1 MPCLPEHLFSLDLI
15 YFKAVKADIFRSCS
29 IKPQG
34 LSRTENEIQ
43 VLSRPWNRTPEIQGF
58 SRRIRTLPSALYR
71 RDHRTDK
78 HLSLTVCTKPKF
90 LMSDKRLILS
100 TNALKFV
107 IFNSL
112 TNHSI
117 SFLLLYRKNTTNIH
131 ESINNLNDLLSVS
144 SIDIIMGDFNI
155 NYFNDTTIM
164 QLKELM
170 NFYAYKQ
177 VVQSATFVPSG
188 SSLDLLD
195 LLIYVKQT
203 DNYKLKVL
211 ETNIVSVYN

>member
-1 MPCLPEHLFSLDLI
+1 M
-15 YFKAVKADIFRSCS
+15 
-29 IKPQG
+29 
-34 LSRTENEIQ
+34 
-43 VLSRPWNRTPEIQGF
+43 
-58 SRRIRTLPSALYR
+58 
-71 RDHRTDK
+71 
-78 HLSLTVCTKPKF
+78 
-90 LMSDKRLILS
+90 
-100 TNALKFV
+100 
-107 IFNSL
+107 
-112 TNHSI
+112 
-117 SFLLLYRKNTTNIH
+117 
-131 ESINNLNDLLSVS
+131 NDLLSVS

-155 NYFNDTTIM
+155 NYFNDTIM

-203 DNYKLKVL
+203 DDYKLKVL

>member
-1 MPCLPEHLFSLDLI
+1 
-15 YFKAVKADIFRSCS
+15 
-29 IKPQG
+29 
-34 LSRTENEIQ
+34 
-43 VLSRPWNRTPEIQGF
+43 
-58 SRRIRTLPSALYR
+58 
-71 RDHRTDK
+71 
-78 HLSLTVCTKPKF
+78 
-90 LMSDKRLILS
+90 MSDKRLILS

-195 LLIYVKQT
+195 LFMSSKQIT
-203 DNYKLKVL
+203 
-211 ETNIVSVYN
+211 IS

>member
-1 MPCLPEHLFSLDLI
+1 
-15 YFKAVKADIFRSCS
+15 
-29 IKPQG
+29 
-34 LSRTENEIQ
+34 
-43 VLSRPWNRTPEIQGF
+43 
-58 SRRIRTLPSALYR
+58 
-71 RDHRTDK
+71 
-78 HLSLTVCTKPKF
+78 
-90 LMSDKRLILS
+90 MSDTRLILS

-117 SFLLLYRKNTTNIH
+117 LFLLLYRKNTTNIH

-188 SSLDLLD
+188 SLLD

-203 DNYKLKVL
+203 DDYKLKVL

>member
-1 MPCLPEHLFSLDLI
+1 
-15 YFKAVKADIFRSCS
+15 
-29 IKPQG
+29 
-34 LSRTENEIQ
+34 
-43 VLSRPWNRTPEIQGF
+43 
-58 SRRIRTLPSALYR
+58 
-71 RDHRTDK
+71 
-78 HLSLTVCTKPKF
+78 
-90 LMSDKRLILS
+90 MSDKRLILS

-107 IFNSL
+107 IFNSPR
-112 TNHSI
+112 NHSI
-117 SFLLLYRKNTTNIH
+117 SFLLLYRKNATNIH

-155 NYFNDTTIM
+155 NYFNDATIM

-203 DNYKLKVL
+203 DDYKLKVL

>member
-1 MPCLPEHLFSLDLI
+1 
-15 YFKAVKADIFRSCS
+15 
-29 IKPQG
+29 
-34 LSRTENEIQ
+34 
-43 VLSRPWNRTPEIQGF
+43 
-58 SRRIRTLPSALYR
+58 
-71 RDHRTDK
+71 
-78 HLSLTVCTKPKF
+78 
-90 LMSDKRLILS
+90 MSDKRLILS

-117 SFLLLYRKNTTNIH
+117 SFLLLYRKKPTNIH

-155 NYFNDTTIM
+155 NYFNDTIM

-203 DNYKLKVL
+203 DDYKLKVL

>member
-1 MPCLPEHLFSLDLI
+1 
-15 YFKAVKADIFRSCS
+15 
-29 IKPQG
+29 
-34 LSRTENEIQ
+34 
-43 VLSRPWNRTPEIQGF
+43 
-58 SRRIRTLPSALYR
+58 
-71 RDHRTDK
+71 
-78 HLSLTVCTKPKF
+78 
-90 LMSDKRLILS
+90 MSDKRLILS

-203 DNYKLKVL
+203 DNY
-211 ETNIVSVYN
+211 

>member
-1 MPCLPEHLFSLDLI
+1 
-15 YFKAVKADIFRSCS
+15 
-29 IKPQG
+29 
-34 LSRTENEIQ
+34 
-43 VLSRPWNRTPEIQGF
+43 
-58 SRRIRTLPSALYR
+58 
-71 RDHRTDK
+71 
-78 HLSLTVCTKPKF
+78 
-90 LMSDKRLILS
+90 MSDKRLILS

-117 SFLLLYRKNTTNIH
+117 SFLLLYRKNPTDIH

-144 SIDIIMGDFNI
+144 SIDIIMGDFTI